1 MTLDH
6 LNIYR
11 HPFKTCQTVEIYLNA
26 TNHVAALTPLQ
37 HARMI
42 ITYANASLLLDDMP
56 LNIEQI
62 VEIYGLVMKEGTDQD
77 KFELR
82 LLISDMFLY
91 LDDAN
96 SALKW
101 LDELENDKILG
112 LTPGQASRI
121 HLRLCQHFLKM
132 QQLQI
137 AYKSAKSAHSLALMT
152 DSRELIVLS
161 LMQLSS
167 VSRLNGDFV
176 LSRLYLSKAYRL
188 ADKQK
193 LPWLHGKCLLE
204 LGEVDHFLGA
214 GKNAL
219 NLYKKAQVIFKSIQY
234 AGGYARVSMNLLTTI
249 AKIQPTSFS
258 SLLEEICTS
267 LENMK
272 GSTPYKLWINVQVLS
287 LYDKHL
293 VMDTIHE
300 MTALQVKMR
309 NEIQDDMTHNHI
321 TSEALLDSLS
331 AIQFEL
337 EVLKQ
342 AESSTRLSVG
352 AIDFYRASMNKRIDT
367 TSHEIRNAVSI
378 LKMSVEAVKD
388 GHVDINTGMLETML
402 KKIESI
408 GFLVDELDLEE
419 TNDPLPLQ
427 VEATHSTS
435 VDHIASY
442 CEMAYAY
449 VDERVHIHRD
459 TFLDSMELGATLLP
473 VTQVIDN
480 LISNALKYSPT
491 STKVHISYQTD
502 KNFIT
507 FHVLDQGCGISDQ
520 DQIHIFEPYFRVSDT
535 NEEGKGLGLHYCRQ
549 TIQTLGGEIWV
560 KSHLGRGSEFSFSLP
575 IKLST

>member
-26 TNHVAALTPLQ
+26 ANKVTTLTPLQ

-42 ITYANASLLLDDMP
+42 VAYAKASLLLDDMP
-56 LNIEQI
+56 LSIDEITNI
-62 VEIYGLVMKEGTDQD
+62 YTLVMKDGTDQD

-82 LLISDMFLY
+82 LLISDLFLH
-91 LDDAN
+91 LDDTN
-96 SALKW
+96 SALRW
-101 LDELENDKILG
+101 LDELENDKELG

-137 AYKSAKSAHSLALMT
+137 AYKSAKTAHSLALMT
-152 DSRELIVLS
+152 DSRELIVMS
-161 LMQLSS
+161 LMQLSA

-193 LPWLHGKCLLE
+193 LPWLYGKCMLE

-219 NLYKKAQVIFKSIQY
+219 NLYREAQFIFDKIQY
-234 AGGYARVSMNLLTTI
+234 AGGYARVSMNLLTTL
-249 AKIQPTSFS
+249 AKLQPEAFPD
-258 SLLEEICTS
+258 LLKEVCQG
-267 LENMK
+267 LDKMK
-272 GSTPYKLWINVQVLS
+272 GSNPYRLWINVQVLS
-287 LYDKHL
+287 LYDKL
-293 VMDTIHE
+293 LDPPTIKS
-300 MTALQVKMR
+300 MTSIQ
-309 NEIQDDMTHNHI
+309 EILREQIQNDVSRNHI
-321 TSEALLDSLS
+321 TSEKLVESLN
-331 AIQFEL
+331 AIQYEL
-337 EVLKQ
+337 DVLKQ
-342 AESSTRLSVG
+342 VKSSTRLSVG

-388 GHVDINTGMLETML
+388 GYIDINSGMLETML

-408 GFLVDELDLEE
+408 SFLVDELDIDE
-419 TNDPLPLQ
+419 TDEPQPLQ
-427 VEATHSTS
+427 VDKATPTN

-442 CEMAYAY
+442 CEMAYAW
-449 VDERVHIHRD
+449 VDERVHIHRNEP
-459 TFLDSMELGATLLP
+459 LDHTEVGATLLP

-491 STKVHISYQTD
+491 DTKVHISYKTSN
-502 KNFIT
+502 NFIT

-520 DQIHIFEPYFRVSDT
+520 DQIHIFEPYFRASDT
-535 NEEGKGLGLHYCRQ
+535 TEEGKGLGLHYCRQ

-575 IKLST
+575 IKIGE